1 MGASARAIRDTVR
14 HAGAPSGPRQADRRR
29 SALVDAAGALFI
41 KKGLE
46 ATTMD
51 EVASRAAVAKGT
63 LYHYF
68 SSKTELVEALR
79 ERFCAEF
86 MTRVED
92 SVEARAEN
100 DWKGRLTS
108 WIVSVVE
115 TYLEMSAL
123 HDLVFHGADMPLR
136 HAMGGVNINQY
147 LSKLLKDGASA
158 GAWRIQGSTEEVAV
172 IMFYGVC
179 GAADEVIVSGRS
191 ATKTSKLLCKL
202 YLQMVEA
209 V

>member
-1 MGASARAIRDTVR
+1 MAQVMREMARQ
-14 HAGAPSGPRQADRRR
+14 AGAPSGPRQADRRR
-29 SALVDAAGALFI
+29 AALVDAAGALFI
-41 KKGLE
+41 KNGVD

-51 EVASRAAVAKGT
+51 EIAAHAGVAKGT

-68 SSKTELVEALR
+68 SRKAELIEALR
-79 ERFCAEF
+79 ERFCTDF
-86 MTRVED
+86 MAR
-92 SVEARAEN
+92 VEARVEVHART

-115 TYLEMSAL
+115 TYLDMSAL

-136 HAMGGVNINQY
+136 HAMGGININQY
-147 LSKLLKDGASA
+147 LSKLLSDGAAA
-158 GAWRIQGSTEEVAV
+158 GAWRLQSSAEEVAV

-179 GAADEVIVSGRS
+179 GAADEVILSGRS
-191 ATKTSKLLCKL
+191 PNKTCKLLSKL